1 MELVLLRA
9 QTWERPLGRKLLC
22 LAGLIIAALALAGC
36 DTCGN
41 FEKLNLPSIPKS
53 CHANSVPG

>member
-1 MELVLLRA
+1 MALVLLSAHTRE
-9 QTWERPLGRKLLC
+9 WPVGRKFLC
-22 LAGLIIAALALAGC
+22 LAGLVIAALALAGC

-53 CHANSVPG
+53 CQANSVPS

>member
-1 MELVLLRA
+1 M
-9 QTWERPLGRKLLC
+9 GRKFLC
-22 LAGLIIAALALAGC
+22 LAGLVIAALALAGC

-53 CHANSVPG
+53 CQANSVPS